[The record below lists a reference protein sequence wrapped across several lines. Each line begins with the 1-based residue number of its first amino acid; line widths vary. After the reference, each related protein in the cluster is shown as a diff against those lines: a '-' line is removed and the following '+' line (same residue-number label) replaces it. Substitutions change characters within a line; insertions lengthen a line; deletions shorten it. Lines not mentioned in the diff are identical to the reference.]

1 MNDYVTLEE
10 AAQMVPT
17 RPSHT
22 TIWRWCCRGIYVRG
36 ADQLVRMRF
45 VRIGRKYFTKP
56 DWVEEF
62 IHRLTAAT
70 MTAHEHLLAGVR
82 NVSRDRLRQLAE
94 ADEILARAG
103 I

>member
-1 MNDYVTLEE
+1 
-10 AAQMVPT
+10 
-17 RPSHT
+17 
-22 TIWRWCCRGIYVRG
+22 
-36 ADQLVRMRF
+36 MRF
-45 VRIGRKYFTKP
+45 VRIGRKYFTKA

-70 MTAHEHLLAGVR
+70 MASNEEWMRRHKKPG
-82 NVSRDRLRQLAE
+82 RDRQRQLDE